1 MVKIDEGGTDQKY
14 SERLH
19 QILTTFFETDFKLWG
34 NDSTG
39 WFFGCICICIIAVYS
54 KLYISLFSSS
64 MG

>member
-39 WFFGCICICIIAVYS
+39 WFFFIYLFIFLVVYV
-54 KLYISLFSSS
+54 
-64 MG
+64 